1 MLNQSAPSI
10 SRKSCLASQLLFL
23 NRDLFPTRY
32 RQATQIFNAVNQ
44 AYTSINLGASRN
56 FEFEHVFI
64 LVFVLHLRTSMS
76 LDFL

>member
-1 MLNQSAPSI
+1 MLDQSAPPI

-44 AYTSINLGASRN
+44 AYTSINLGAIVASLSLSMFYLSFR
-56 FEFEHVFI
+56 VT
-64 LVFVLHLRTSMS
+64 LRTSMS

>member
-1 MLNQSAPSI
+1 MLDQSAPSI

-44 AYTSINLGASRN
+44 AYTSINLGAIVASLSLSMFYLSFR
-56 FEFEHVFI
+56 VT
-64 LVFVLHLRTSMS
+64 LRTSMS

>member
-1 MLNQSAPSI
+1 MLDQSAPSI
-10 SRKSCLASQLLFL
+10 SRKSCLATQLLFL

-44 AYTSINLGASRN
+44 AYTSINLGAIVASLSLSMFYLSFR
-56 FEFEHVFI
+56 VT
-64 LVFVLHLRTSMS
+64 LRTSMS

>member
-1 MLNQSAPSI
+1 MLDQSAPSI

-44 AYTSINLGASRN
+44 AYTSINLGAIVASLSLSMFYLSFR
-56 FEFEHVFI
+56 VT
-64 LVFVLHLRTSMS
+64 LRKSMS